1 MLDERVFAFS
11 WRIGAVAACFVLC
24 LSLPID
30 SDGSSA
36 ANHRLLLGL
45 GGLANRF
52 HCCCH
57 CPSLAGLD
65 LLWFYFLFVEFQV
78 ITDFLKNL
86 GIVSGILYFIEYCG
100 YLLNFS
106 MRPSVF
112 MLVSAFWIAIAA
124 TAVNYF
130 ISRR

>member
-1 MLDERVFAFS
+1 MPDERVFAFP
-11 WRIGAVAACFVLC
+11 WRIGAVAVC
-24 LSLPID
+24 LFLPSA

-36 ANHRLLLGL
+36 ANHCLFLDL

>member
-1 MLDERVFAFS
+1 M
-11 WRIGAVAACFVLC
+11 
-24 LSLPID
+24 
-30 SDGSSA
+30 
-36 ANHRLLLGL
+36 
-45 GGLANRF
+45 
-52 HCCCH
+52 
-57 CPSLAGLD
+57 
-65 LLWFYFLFVEFQV
+65 

>member
-11 WRIGAVAACFVLC
+11 WRIGAVAVC
-24 LSLPID
+24 LFLPNS

-36 ANHRLLLGL
+36 ANHCLLLDL

-57 CPSLAGLD
+57 CPSLSALD
-65 LLWFYFLFVEFQV
+65 RFRFYVLFVEFQV